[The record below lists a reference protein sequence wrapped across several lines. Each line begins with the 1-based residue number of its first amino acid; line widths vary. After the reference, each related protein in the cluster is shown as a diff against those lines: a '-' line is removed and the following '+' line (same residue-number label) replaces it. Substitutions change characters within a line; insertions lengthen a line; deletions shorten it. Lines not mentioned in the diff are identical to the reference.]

1 MNLKSWIVNREQ
13 IGKPCFSRDG
23 VAASFPMLSPNA
35 IDSSLSRFR
44 ANGLVAAVHRG
55 CYCVIPAHYA
65 LEGELPPQYYVDSLM
80 RWIGKPYYLALQTA
94 AALWGAGH
102 QKVMKAQVM
111 TELPQPTTSMRKNP
125 SIIWLYRKSVPLDFV
140 VRRNGE
146 NGQVSYSNPELTAV
160 DLVRYADRAG
170 GMSFVATVLSELR
183 ETTNF
188 SGAGTGVFR
197 TAGVADIQRLGYIYD
212 EILDDEAQA
221 DTIYAEMMRLGAR
234 IRPVALAPSL
244 TVPSKTMNKRWRIK
258 VNYEI
263 EEVDT

>member
-1 MNLKSWIVNREQ
+1 
-13 IGKPCFSRDG
+13 
-23 VAASFPMLSPNA
+23 
-35 IDSSLSRFR
+35 
-44 ANGLVAAVHRG
+44 
-55 CYCVIPAHYA
+55 
-65 LEGELPPQYYVDSLM
+65 LPPQYYVDSLM

-221 DTIYAEMMRLGAR
+221 GTIYAEMMRLGAR